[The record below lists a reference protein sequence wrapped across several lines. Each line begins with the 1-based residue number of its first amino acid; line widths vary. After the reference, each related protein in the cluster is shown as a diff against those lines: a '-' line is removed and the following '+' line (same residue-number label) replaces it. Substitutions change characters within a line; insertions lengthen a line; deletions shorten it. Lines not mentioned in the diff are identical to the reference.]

1 MGDFEEALANFND
14 TLLYLRGNKYI
25 DYEQLGLKFKLY
37 SCEVLFNRGL
47 CYMYLRQIDQGMQ
60 DLSFAANEK
69 AVSDHDVID
78 EAIRERAE
86 VSLPNAPTSFSHGQG
101 YTVFSIPVGVV
112 YRPNEAKVK
121 NLQAKDYLGK
131 AKLVAA
137 VRSSNAFTGFAGA
150 EMKKMNNPE
159 AAKDDRPEA
168 SISFAA
174 SNLVKSDL
182 KSRYRQQS
190 EPPGPNRDMFPPTP
204 PPDGD
209 RISASSSANG
219 GNAPGM
225 LTRAESMRVGGPR
238 QQLRPLDIPA
248 TNFDRGMRLSPGGLL
263 RTQSERSPRLPARS
277 RTQLDRSAGAR
288 NSPTGLTRMSSD
300 RRPSAAS
307 SRGAGGASAATG
319 GSPWDNSAPIDY
331 DDLYDMY
338 GRRASGRSR
347 GAGAPRG
354 DFISEEEDYASN
366 DEPDFE
372 MMSRGAGRRGSRR
385 KRRSAPDVH
394 KIRVKVHAEDTR
406 YVMVGTA
413 VEFADFIAQIRQKFG
428 MRQNFKVK
436 IKDEGDMITMAD
448 QDDLEMAISQAKT
461 DARKERA
468 DMGKMEVRARRPS
481 ICNC

>member
-1 MGDFEEALANFND
+1 
-14 TLLYLRGNKYI
+14 
-25 DYEQLGLKFKLY
+25 
-37 SCEVLFNRGL
+37 
-47 CYMYLRQIDQGMQ
+47 
-60 DLSFAANEK
+60 
-69 AVSDHDVID
+69 
-78 EAIRERAE
+78 
-86 VSLPNAPTSFSHGQG
+86 
-101 YTVFSIPVGVV
+101 
-112 YRPNEAKVK
+112 
-121 NLQAKDYLGK
+121 
-131 AKLVAA
+131 

-159 AAKDDRPEA
+159 SAKDDRPEA

-174 SNLVKSDL
+174 SHLVKSDL

-209 RISASSSANG
+209 RISASSSTNG
-219 GNAPGM
+219 GPPQQGGM

-248 TNFDRGMRLSPGGLL
+248 ASFDRAMRLSPGGLG

-277 RTQLDRSAGAR
+277 RAQLDRSAGAR
-288 NSPTGLTRMSSD
+288 NSPTGLTRMSSE

-307 SRGAGGASAATG
+307 SRGAGAGN
-319 GSPWDNSAPIDY
+319 SPWDNTAPIDY

-347 GAGAPRG
+347 GAGVGGAGPRG

-372 MMSRGAGRRGSRR
+372 MMSRGAGAGRRGSRQ
-385 KRRSAPDVH
+385 RRSVPDIR

-406 YVMVGTA
+406 YVMIGTA

-448 QDDLEMAISQAKT
+448 QDDLEMAISQART

-468 DMGKMEVRARRPS
+468 DMGKMEVRSRAHLF
-481 ICNC
+481 CHY